1 MKAICLLLFLM
12 VSCAALMEAIGYAV
26 PSNPGPQQTS
36 PEGAAKTVSGDSRD
50 AAHGAPAN
58 EGNQRKNGKPSD
70 EQRERRNV
78 SDTKIARS
86 RASLSK
92 ANRPKPLPNAQVR
105 FSPGDA
111 MNLQQPGSNKSVGA
125 ARGGLIQQ
133 GTVNTALRVRPTN
146 VLRPTVP
153 LTNNVRHHGANPA
166 VVRGSV
172 NSNSRN
178 TAAINE
184 TRMIR
189 RP

>member
-1 MKAICLLLFLM
+1 VRATCLLFLTL
-12 VSCAALMEAIGYAV
+12 SCAALMSGTAYAA
-26 PSNPGPQQTS
+26 PSTPASQQTS
-36 PEGAAKTVSGDSRD
+36 SESAAKIVSGDPRD

-58 EGNQRKNGKPSD
+58 EGNHRKYGKPSD
-70 EQRERRNV
+70 EQRDRRNV

-86 RASLSK
+86 RAGLLK
-92 ANRPKPLPNAQVR
+92 ANRPKPLPNAQER
-105 FSPGDA
+105 FSPGNA
-111 MNLQQPGSNKSVGA
+111 LNLQQPGSNKSVGA
-125 ARGGLIQQ
+125 AMGGLIQQ

-166 VVRGSV
+166 VIGGSA
-172 NSNSRN
+172 NSDGRKNG
-178 TAAINE
+178 AING